1 MWTYKFIEQFP
12 YTIIFFVINFVA
24 HLRYKDVNCMHDL
37 HVTL

>member
-12 YTIIFFVINFVA
+12 YATIFFVINFVA
-24 HLRYKDVNCMHDL
+24 DLRYKSVNCMHDL